1 MKDFDDRLLEIAI
14 KNIEIE
20 RTRLKD
26 IDTKALGII
35 TIVGILVTFLSK
47 SVSLELLSASMSL
60 KFLST
65 VLYILTNLSF
75 LITILLCGLTIK
87 VRKIEHLSTDFLMED
102 LKNENPERQIGGLI
116 GTSAS
121 VEKSLSDT
129 CDQKANNLRY
139 AVYALGASIVLLIS
153 YSLLTI
159 F

>member
-1 MKDFDDRLLEIAI
+1 
-14 KNIEIE
+14 
-20 RTRLKD
+20 
-26 IDTKALGII
+26 
-35 TIVGILVTFLSK
+35 
-47 SVSLELLSASMSL
+47 
-60 KFLST
+60 
-65 VLYILTNLSF
+65 
-75 LITILLCGLTIK
+75 LLCGLTIK